1 MRKVILSIV
10 MLCIV
15 GVMSVS
21 AQRYDRGFD
30 LNSTTFVEKGT
41 WMIGGQVGYSTHSN
55 NDYRFLIIEDINS
68 DGYRF
73 TASPVVT
80 YMIRDNMGLGVRF
93 AYGRNKLHVNTAN
106 ISIEDIDVNVKDYYS
121 LSHDFTGM
129 LVYRNYLPLGSS
141 KRFALFNEAQLAV
154 GIGQAKIINGRDNHN
169 VKGTYEESLSLSLGL
184 NPGLIA
190 FVNDHLAVEVN
201 VGMLGLQYNSVDQ
214 IHNQVYTG
222 SREATQIN
230 FKVNVF
236 SIGFGL
242 AYYL

>member
-1 MRKVILSIV
+1 
-10 MLCIV
+10 MLCIA
-15 GVMSVS
+15 GVADVR

-30 LNSTTFVEKGT
+30 LKSSTFIEKGT
-41 WMIGGQVGYSTHSN
+41 WMVGGQVSYSAHSN
-55 NDYRFLIIEDINS
+55 DNYRFLIIEDINS

-73 TASPVVT
+73 SVSPLVC
-80 YMIRDNMGLGVRF
+80 YAIKDNMSLGVRF
-93 AYGRNKLHVNTAN
+93 AYGRNKLMVDTAK
-106 ISIEDIDVNVKDYYS
+106 IGIDDIEIDIRDYYS

-129 LVYRNYLPLGSS
+129 VVYRNYIPIGNS
-141 KRFALFNEAQLAV
+141 KRFALFNETQLAV
-154 GIGQAKIINGRDNHN
+154 GVGEAKLINGRNAN
-169 VKGTYEESLSLSLGL
+169 SVVGTYEESLSLRLGL

-201 VGMLGLQYNSVDQ
+201 VGMLGLQYNSIDQ
-214 IHNQVYTG
+214 IHNQVYKG

>member
-1 MRKVILSIV
+1 
-10 MLCIV
+10 MLCIA
-15 GVMSVS
+15 GVAGVR

-30 LNSTTFVEKGT
+30 LKSSTFIEKGT
-41 WMIGGQVGYSTHSN
+41 WMVGGQVSYSAHSN
-55 NDYRFLIIEDINS
+55 DNYRFLIIEDINS
-68 DGYRF
+68 GGYRF
-73 TASPVVT
+73 SVSPLAC
-80 YMIRDNMGLGVRF
+80 YAIKDNMSIGVRF
-93 AYGRNKLHVNTAN
+93 AYGRNKLLVDTAK
-106 ISIEDIDVNVKDYYS
+106 IGIDDIEIDIRDYYS

-129 LVYRNYLPLGSS
+129 VVYRNYIPLGNS
-141 KRFALFNEAQLAV
+141 KRFALFNETQLAV
-154 GIGQAKIINGRDNHN
+154 GVGEAKLINGRKANS
-169 VKGTYEESLSLSLGL
+169 VVGTYEESLSLRLGL

-214 IHNQVYTG
+214 MHNQVYTG

>member
-1 MRKVILSIV
+1 
-10 MLCIV
+10 MLCIA
-15 GVMSVS
+15 GVADVR

-30 LNSTTFVEKGT
+30 LKSSTFIEKGT
-41 WMIGGQVGYSTHSN
+41 WMVGGQVSYSAHSN
-55 NDYRFLIIEDINS
+55 DNYRFLIIEDINS

-73 TASPVVT
+73 SVSPLVC
-80 YMIRDNMGLGVRF
+80 YAIKDNMSLGVRF
-93 AYGRNKLHVNTAN
+93 AYGRNKLMVDTAK
-106 ISIEDIDVNVKDYYS
+106 IGIDDIEIDIRDYYS

-129 LVYRNYLPLGSS
+129 VVYRNYIPIGNS
-141 KRFALFNEAQLAV
+141 KRFALFNETQLAV
-154 GIGQAKIINGRDNHN
+154 GVGEAKLINGRNAN
-169 VKGTYEESLSLSLGL
+169 SVVGTYEESLSLRLGL

-201 VGMLGLQYNSVDQ
+201 VGMLGLQYNSIDQ
-214 IHNQVYTG
+214 VHNQVYKG

>member
-10 MLCIV
+10 MLCIA
-15 GVMSVS
+15 GVVNVR

-30 LNSTTFVEKGT
+30 LNSTSFIEKGT

-55 NDYRFLIIEDINS
+55 TDYRFLIIEDINS

-73 TASPVVT
+73 TASPVVC
-80 YMIRDNMGLGVRF
+80 YAIRDNMSLGVRF

-106 ISIEDIDVNVKDYYS
+106 ISIEDIEIDVRDYYS
-121 LSHDFTGM
+121 LSHDLTGM
-129 LVYRNYLPLGSS
+129 VVYRNYIPLGNS
-141 KRFALFNEAQLAV
+141 KRFAIFNETQLAV
-154 GIGQAKIINGRDNHN
+154 GLGQAKLINGRDKVN

-190 FVNDHLAVEVN
+190 FVNDRLAVEVN
-201 VGMLGLQYNSVDQ
+201 VGMLGLQYNTVDQ
-214 IHNQVYTG
+214 IHNQIYKG
-222 SREATQIN
+222 SRESTQIN

>member
-1 MRKVILSIV
+1 MRKLILSIV
-10 MLCIV
+10 MLCIA
-15 GVMSVS
+15 GVVSVR

-30 LNSTTFVEKGT
+30 LNSTTFIEKGT
-41 WMIGGQVGYSTHSN
+41 WMIGGKVDYSTHSN
-55 NDYRFLIIEDINS
+55 TDYRFLIIEDINS

-80 YMIRDNMGLGVRF
+80 YMIRDNMGIGVRF
-93 AYGRNKLHVNTAN
+93 GYGRNKLHINTAN
-106 ISIEDIDVNVKDYYS
+106 INIEDININVNDYYS

-129 LVYRNYLPLGSS
+129 VVYRNYIPLGNS
-141 KRFALFNEAQLAV
+141 KRFALFNETQLAV
-154 GIGQAKIINGRDNHN
+154 GLGQAKIINGRDKVNI
-169 VKGTYEESLSLSLGL
+169 KGTYEESLSLSLGL

-190 FVNDHLAVEVN
+190 FVNDHMAVEVN

-242 AYYL
+242 AFYL

>member
-1 MRKVILSIV
+1 MRKLILSIV
-10 MLCIV
+10 MLCIA
-15 GVMSVS
+15 GVVSVR

-30 LNSTTFVEKGT
+30 LNSTTFIEKGS
-41 WMIGGQVGYSTHSN
+41 WMIGGQVAYSTHSN
-55 NDYRFLIIEDINS
+55 TDYRFLIIEDINS

-80 YMIRDNMGLGVRF
+80 YMIRDNMGLGVRV
-93 AYGRNKLHVNTAN
+93 AYGRNKLHINSAN
-106 ISIEDIDVNVKDYYS
+106 LSIEDIGINVNDYYS

-129 LVYRNYLPLGSS
+129 LVYRNYIPLGTS
-141 KRFALFNEAQLAV
+141 KRFALFNETQLAV
-154 GIGQAKIINGRDNHN
+154 GIGQAKVINGSDKAN
-169 VKGTYEESLSLSLGL
+169 VKGSYEESLSLSLGL

-214 IHNQVYTG
+214 VHNQIYTG
-222 SREATQIN
+222 SRESALIN

>member
-1 MRKVILSIV
+1 
-10 MLCIV
+10 MLCIA
-15 GVMSVS
+15 GVADVR

-30 LNSTTFVEKGT
+30 LKSSTFIEKGT
-41 WMIGGQVGYSTHSN
+41 WMVGGQVSYSAHSN
-55 NDYRFLIIEDINS
+55 DDYRFLIIEDINS

-73 TASPVVT
+73 SVSPLVC
-80 YMIRDNMGLGVRF
+80 YAIKDNMSLGVRF
-93 AYGRNKLHVNTAN
+93 AYGRNKLMVDTAK
-106 ISIEDIDVNVKDYYS
+106 IGIDDIEIDIRDYYS

-129 LVYRNYLPLGSS
+129 VVYRNYIPIGNS
-141 KRFALFNEAQLAV
+141 KRFALFNETQLAV
-154 GIGQAKIINGRDNHN
+154 GVGEAKLINGRNAN
-169 VKGTYEESLSLSLGL
+169 SVVGTYEESLSLRLGL

-201 VGMLGLQYNSVDQ
+201 VGMLGLQYNSIDQ
-214 IHNQVYTG
+214 IHNQVYKG